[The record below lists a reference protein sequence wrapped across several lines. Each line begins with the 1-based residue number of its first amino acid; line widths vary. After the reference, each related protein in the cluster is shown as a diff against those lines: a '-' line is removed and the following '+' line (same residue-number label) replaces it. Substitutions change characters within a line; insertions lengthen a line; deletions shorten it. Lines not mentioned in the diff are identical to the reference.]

1 MKNILVLNDN
11 EKILQSFSMRFD
23 AEKYARE
30 IKRLNP
36 EQKIYIAEIT
46 ARVNFEPV
54 IQDLEGF
61 LDNFPPTLIKSTQVN
76 KIKANGEEEKGEVF
90 ISNDPVLSNNSI
102 SFDDLT
108 EEKIKQSMIYL
119 HQKWGFFDKKML
131 VFALARKEYEE
142 VGEKYIRKVN
152 RPIPKLLKVLNMQQ
166 SNIPVKGVTLHYVIH
181 RSEEELNQA
190 RKFFREV
197 K

>member
-11 EKILQSFSMRFD
+11 EKILRSFSVRFD

-30 IKRLNP
+30 VKRLNP

-76 KIKANGEEEKGEVF
+76 KIKLNGEEEKGETF
-90 ISNDPVLSNNSI
+90 ISNDPVLSNNSV
-102 SFDDLT
+102 SFEDLT
-108 EEKIKQSMIYL
+108 EEKIKHSMIAL

-131 VFALARKEYEE
+131 VSSLARKEYEE

-152 RPIPKLLKVLNMQQ
+152 RPIPKLLKVLKLQQ

-181 RSEEELNQA
+181 RTEEELNQA
-190 RKFFREV
+190 RKYFRKV
-197 K
+197 G